1 VQIVAKEQTKR
12 RRKKTSKK
20 ETDKEVMTES
30 GSAETADIKDTEQQI
45 KKLIEKGEKKGF
57 LTYEELNDDLPE
69 DAVSAV
75 RLDRLLATLDERG
88 IGLIDEA
95 DVESQHGASTED
107 DEFEEEDESSG
118 DEADDKDKDL
128 KDEDE
133 LLEKQLVGEEV
144 SRRID
149 DPIRMYLTQ
158 MGQIPL
164 LTRNSEI
171 ALARKIELA
180 RMAFRRKMLQCDYCA
195 RNSLDLLQQVHN
207 GSMSFDRT
215 IKVGT
220 SQNMTKSVIK
230 KRLPE
235 NIKTVDALLNVN
247 QNLFRQTINDQTKSE
262 SKQAL
267 KRLRRSK
274 RKVATLLEEL
284 SLRTSR
290 IQPLKS
296 KLHGI
301 CEKMQQLEQTIQA
314 GPNGDVTAQ
323 DIETMKQELNGLQE
337 LVMETPPQLAKRI
350 AVLDKVYS
358 QYEETKR
365 TLSSANL
372 RLVVSIA
379 KKYRNRGLSFLDLI
393 QEGNTGL
400 MRAVDKYEYRRG
412 YKFSTYATWW
422 IRQAITRAIADHART
437 IRIPVHMIETM
448 SRLRTAGKVL
458 HQKLGREATVE
469 EIAAEA
475 EMSIEETRRV
485 LKISK
490 HPISLDRPIG
500 ESEDSYF
507 GDFIE
512 DNEIDSPVASATQE
526 MLKDRID
533 VVLKTLSY
541 REREIIKLRY
551 GIGDGYTYTLE
562 EVGRIFKVTRERV
575 RQVEAKAIRKLQ
587 HPVRSRKL
595 EGFMDHKTA

>member
-1 VQIVAKEQTKR
+1 MQIVAKK
-12 RRKKTSKK
+12 RKKKAKRNKPKAVVAESKSSK
-20 ETDKEVMTES
+20 SVKVEDFEQL
-30 GSAETADIKDTEQQI
+30 IKM
-45 KKLIEKGEKKGF
+45 LIEKGEKKGF
-57 LTYEELNDDLPE
+57 LTYEEMNEDLPE
-69 DAVSAV
+69 DAVSPA
-75 RLDRLLATLDERG
+75 RLDSLLATLDEMG
-88 IGLIDEA
+88 ISLLDEA
-95 DVESQHGASTED
+95 DVESQQVAKAQEG
-107 DEFEEEDESSG
+107 EFEASEESLDTE
-118 DEADDKDKDL
+118 EIDKEQQFKE
-128 KDEDE
+128 EDE
-133 LLEKQLVGEEV
+133 LLEKQLVGEDV
-144 SRRID
+144 ARRID

-171 ALARKIELA
+171 ALARKIEIA
-180 RMAFRRKMLQCDYCA
+180 RMAFRRKMLQNDYCA
-195 RNSLDLLQQVHN
+195 RNSMDLLQQVHN

-215 IKVGT
+215 IKTGT
-220 SQNMTKSVIK
+220 ALYLTKNVLK

-235 NIKTVDALLNVN
+235 NIKTVDELLKIN
-247 QNLFRQTINDQTKSE
+247 QNLFKKALANQNKNKAKE
-262 SKQAL
+262 VL
-267 KRLRRSK
+267 KRIHRTK
-274 RKVATLLEEL
+274 RKIATLLEEL

-290 IQPLKS
+290 IQPMKN

-301 CEKMQQLEQTIQA
+301 SSKMHQLEQTIAA
-314 GPNGDVTAQ
+314 GPNEDITAE
-323 DIETMKQELNGLQE
+323 DIDIMKQELTGLQE
-337 LVMETPPQLAKRI
+337 LVMETPQQLAKRLTT
-350 AVLDKVYS
+350 LDKVYT
-358 QYEETKR
+358 QYENTKR

-448 SRLRTAGKVL
+448 SRLRTASKVL
-458 HQKLGREATVE
+458 HQKLGREATIE
-469 EIAAEA
+469 EIAEEA
-475 EMSIEETRRV
+475 EMTVQETRRV

-512 DNEIDSPVASATQE
+512 DDDIDSPVASATQE

-533 VVLKTLSY
+533 IVLKTLSY

-595 EGFMDHKTA
+595 EGFLDHKTA

>member
-1 VQIVAKEQTKR
+1 VSIVAK
-12 RRKKTSKK
+12 K
-20 ETDKEVMTES
+20 EIKADKPDTPDKS
-30 GSAETADIKDTEQQI
+30 GVDDKASASAKIKDAEQQI
-45 KKLIEKGEKKGF
+45 KTLIEKGGKKGF
-57 LTYEELNDDLPE
+57 LTYEEMNAELPE
-69 DAVSAV
+69 EAVSPA
-75 RLDRLLATLDERG
+75 RLDSLLATLDEMG
-88 IGLIDEA
+88 INLLDEA
-95 DVESQHGASTED
+95 DVRKQAEE
-107 DEFEEEDESSG
+107 EFEPSEEPELPLDEEGAARERQLKEDEM
-118 DEADDKDKDL
+118 
-128 KDEDE
+128 
-133 LLEKQLVGEEV
+133 LEKQLAGAEV
-144 SRRID
+144 ARRID

-164 LTRNSEI
+164 LTRKLEI
-171 ALARKIELA
+171 ALARKIEIT
-180 RMAFRRKMLQCDYCA
+180 RMGFRRKLLECDYCA
-195 RNSLDLLQQVHN
+195 RNSLDLLQQVQE
-207 GSMSFDRT
+207 GSLSFDRT
-215 IKVGT
+215 IKT
-220 SQNMTKSVIK
+220 SPAENLVKAVIR
-230 KRLPE
+230 KRLPM
-235 NIKTVDALLNVN
+235 NCNTVDKLLKTNQSLFKKALKSQDGKLN
-247 QNLFRQTINDQTKSE
+247 KG
-262 SKQAL
+262 AL
-267 KRLRRSK
+267 KRIHRNK
-274 RKVATLLEEL
+274 RKIATLLEEL
-284 SLRTSR
+284 SLRISKL
-290 IQPLKS
+290 QPMGK

-301 CEKMQQLEQTIQA
+301 SLKMHQLEQIIAEGVNRDITS
-314 GPNGDVTAQ
+314 D
-323 DIETMKQELNGLQE
+323 DIEAIKQELAGLQE
-337 LVMETPPQLAKRI
+337 LVNETPKQ
-350 AVLDKVYS
+350 LDKRLRAMDSVFA
-358 QYEETKR
+358 QYEQTKR

-448 SRLRTAGKVL
+448 SRLRMASKTL
-458 HQKLGREATVE
+458 LQQLGREPTVE
-469 EIAAEA
+469 EIAKEA

-512 DNEIDSPVASATQE
+512 DDDIDSPVASAAQE
-526 MLKDRID
+526 MLKERID
-533 VVLKTLSY
+533 IVLKTLSY

-595 EGFMDHKTA
+595 EGFLDHKTA

>member
-1 VQIVAKEQTKR
+1 VQIVAKKRKTKQNIPDNVSSDDAS
-12 RRKKTSKK
+12 SKS
-20 ETDKEVMTES
+20 TEII
-30 GSAETADIKDTEQQI
+30 DPEQQI
-45 KKLIEKGEKKGF
+45 KLLVQKGRKKGF
-57 LTYEELNDDLPE
+57 LTYEEMNDDLPE
-69 DAVSAV
+69 DAISPA
-75 RLDRLLATLDERG
+75 RLDRLLATLDEMG
-88 IGLIDEA
+88 ISLLDEA
-95 DVESQHGASTED
+95 DVESQQVAKTQEDEFDTSED
-107 DEFEEEDESSG
+107 DLSDEESEKEQQ
-118 DEADDKDKDL
+118 L
-128 KDEDE
+128 KEDE
-133 LLEKQLVGEEV
+133 LLERQLVGEEGA
-144 SRRID
+144 RRID

-164 LTRNSEI
+164 LTRKSEI
-171 ALARKIELA
+171 SLARKIEIA
-180 RMAFRRKMLQCDYCA
+180 RLTFRRKMLQCDYCA
-195 RNSLDLLQQVHN
+195 NNSLDLLQQVYN
-207 GSMSFDRT
+207 GMMSFDRT

-220 SQNMTKSVIK
+220 APQLTKSVIK
-230 KRLPE
+230 KRLSE
-235 NIKTVDALLNVN
+235 NIRTVDKLLKIN
-247 QNLFRQTINDQTKSE
+247 QNLFKKTLQNQNNNEAKS
-262 SKQAL
+262 AL
-267 KRLRRSK
+267 KRIRRNK
-274 RKVATLLEEL
+274 RKIATLLEEL

-290 IQPLKS
+290 IQPVKN

-301 CEKMQQLEQTIQA
+301 CGKMHQLERAIA
-314 GPNGDVTAQ
+314 EGPNNQITDD
-323 DIETMKQELNGLQE
+323 DIFAMKQELTGLTE
-337 LVMETPPQLAKRI
+337 LVMETPKQLEKRLY
-350 AVLDKVYS
+350 VLDRVFS
-358 QYEETKR
+358 QYENTKR

-448 SRLRTAGKVL
+448 SRLRTASKVL
-458 HQKLGREATVE
+458 HQKLGREATIE
-469 EIAAEA
+469 EIAEEA
-475 EMSIEETRRV
+475 EMSVEETRRV

-512 DNEIDSPVASATQE
+512 DDDVDSPVASATQE

-587 HPVRSRKL
+587 HPVRARKL